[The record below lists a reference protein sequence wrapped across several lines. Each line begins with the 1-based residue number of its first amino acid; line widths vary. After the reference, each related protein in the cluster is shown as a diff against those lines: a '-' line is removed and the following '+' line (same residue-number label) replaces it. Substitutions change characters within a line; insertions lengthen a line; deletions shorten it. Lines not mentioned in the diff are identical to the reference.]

1 MSIVRI
7 ISFKLLSLAF
17 IFFSL
22 IFSVK
27 AEDNRDKGKE
37 KEQNQENIVVYSAN
51 EMVFLEQVSKEFEAK
66 VTKALSNTLKQSV
79 ELIKVVDS
87 EGNVILETTEAKD
100 VPANAEKLMEYRK
113 IAFYIVNL

>member
-1 MSIVRI
+1 MSIIRS
-7 ISFKLLSLAF
+7 ISFRLLSLAF

-27 AEDNRDKGKE
+27 AEDNKDKGKK
-37 KEQNQENIVVYSAN
+37 KEQNQENVVIYSAS
-51 EMVFLEQVSKEFEAK
+51 EMAFLEQVSKEFEAK
-66 VTKALSNTLKQSV
+66 VSKAISNTLERGV

-87 EGNVILETTEAKD
+87 EGNVILKTTEMKD
-100 VPANAEKLMEYRK
+100 IPSNAEKLMEYRK

>member
-1 MSIVRI
+1 MSIIRS

-17 IFFSL
+17 VLFSL
-22 IFSVK
+22 AVSVK
-27 AEDNRDKGKE
+27 AEDNKDKGK
-37 KEQNQENIVVYSAN
+37 KREQNQENVVMYSTS
-51 EMVFLEQVSKEFEAK
+51 ELVFLEQVSKEFEMK
-66 VTKALSNTLKQSV
+66 VSKAISNSLMREV

-87 EGNVILETTEAKD
+87 EGNVILETTEVKD